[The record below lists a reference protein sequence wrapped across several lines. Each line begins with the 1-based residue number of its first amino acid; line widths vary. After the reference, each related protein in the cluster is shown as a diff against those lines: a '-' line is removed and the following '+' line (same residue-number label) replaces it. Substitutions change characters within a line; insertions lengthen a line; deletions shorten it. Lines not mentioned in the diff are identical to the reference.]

1 MEQLTTQDYEVAMET
16 MAFAMRYLKK
26 LKESGEGKFTN
37 EEIQEKIL
45 KYDTLKHKLQAIL
58 KDSPKN

>member
-1 MEQLTTQDYEVAMET
+1 MEQLTTQDYEAAIEA

-37 EEIQEKIL
+37 KEIQEKIL
-45 KYDTLKHKLQAIL
+45 KYDALRHKLQVM
-58 KDSPKN
+58 PKEPPGV

>member
-1 MEQLTTQDYEVAMET
+1 MEQLTTQDREVAMEA
-16 MAFAMRYLKK
+16 MAFAMRHLKK

-45 KYDTLKHKLQAIL
+45 KYDTLRHKLQAAL
-58 KDSPKN
+58 RDSPET

>member
-1 MEQLTTQDYEVAMET
+1 MEKLTTQDYQVAVET

-37 EEIQEKIL
+37 EEIQEKTL
-45 KYDTLKHKLQAIL
+45 KYDALRHKLQTIL
-58 KDSPKN
+58 RDSPET

>member
-45 KYDTLKHKLQAIL
+45 KYDILKHKLQAIL